1 MPKQTDDGPGFDT
14 EAMTLP
20 TMDRPSVVFA
30 WFMDGMAVESDNE
43 SGGMAVEQLYLSC
56 VACGERVMALD
67 EGDTLRVIFN
77 SALAHRC

>member
-1 MPKQTDDGPGFDT
+1 MPKREDDGPGFDT

-30 WFMDGMAVESDNE
+30 WFMDSIGIEEDVDYTDGTSET
-43 SGGMAVEQLYLSC
+43 YLIC
-56 VACGERVMALD
+56 NACTERIMSLD
-67 EGDTLRVIFN
+67 DGDTLRVMFN